1 MKQISTTTAILLAI
15 NTFGDSPFSI
25 YDITRAIRKNVKDG
39 EYELRYEFDNVE
51 HDYIKD
57 YFTEL
62 LDAGLLDH
70 YYARNNPL
78 GYREFCK
85 TIPNTN
91 TPVAPTSPTPTAV
104 VQAAMA
110 TTNIP
115 VDVQKKIYS
124 YLKNNGQV
132 TTKMIQSR
140 LKGHPY
146 TCKDIY
152 EFLDKINL
160 IHPNSKNFPDS
171 AKFTVAI

>member
-25 YDITRAIRKNVKDG
+25 YDITKTIRKNVGDG
-39 EYELRYEFDNVE
+39 EYELRYDFDVE
-51 HDYIKD
+51 HDNIKD

-62 LDAGLLDH
+62 VDEGLLDG
-70 YYARNNPL
+70 YYVKYNSG

-85 TIPNTN
+85 NPTTITQAQ
-91 TPVAPTSPTPTAV
+91 TTPTAM

-115 VDVQKKIYS
+115 VDVQKKIYA
-124 YLKNNGQV
+124 YLKNNGAV
-132 TTKMIQSR
+132 TTKQIQSR

-146 TCKDIY
+146 TCSEIFD
-152 EFLDKINL
+152 FLNKIRL
-160 IHPNSKNFPDS
+160 IDPN
-171 AKFTVAI
+171 TVTSPVSQRVTLAI